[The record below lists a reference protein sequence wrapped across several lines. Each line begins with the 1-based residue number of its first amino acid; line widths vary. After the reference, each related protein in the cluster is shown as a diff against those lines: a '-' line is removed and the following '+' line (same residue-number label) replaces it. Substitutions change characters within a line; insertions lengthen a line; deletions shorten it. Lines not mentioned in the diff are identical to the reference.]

1 MDNLLLDDYPLIIL
15 PSLAKEVGLNESI
28 ILQQLH
34 YWLKKSTNERD
45 GYKWVYNT
53 YEDWVNQF
61 PFWSVSTIR
70 RTVTKLEN
78 ANLIIVGNY
87 NKLKIDNTK
96 WYRINYPLL
105 QHMSRPSVQNE
116 QTTCS
121 NWTDDLFKMNRPLPE
136 TTTET
141 TSEITE
147 DIYIPPSAH
156 KSSPK
161 KPAKKKYAEHVSLTE
176 EEYQKLVAQFGKEG
190 TQDKIENLNLYKG
203 SKGKKYKSD
212 YMTIL
217 SWHKKELKQK
227 GGGQSERLKENERNI
242 LEQYNFNKERPL
254 NF

>member
-105 QHMSRPSVQNE
+105 QHMSRPPVQNE

-121 NWTDDLFKMNRPLPE
+121 KWTDDLSKMNRPLPE
-136 TTTET
+136 TTTEI
-141 TSEITE
+141 TSETTKP
-147 DIYIPPSAH
+147 IYIPFREIVDYLNEKAN
-156 KSSPK
+156 SSY
-161 KPAKKKYAEHVSLTE
+161 KPTTRKTKDLIKVR
-176 EEYQKLVAQFGKEG
+176 FKEG
-190 TQDKIENLNLYKG
+190 FTLDDFKKVIDNKTAEWLNDPNM
-203 SKGKKYKSD
+203 SKYLRPETLFGNKFESY
-212 YMTIL
+212 L
-217 SWHKKELKQK
+217 NQK
-227 GGGQSERLKENERNI
+227 GGGPSGTNPNANEFA
-242 LEQYNFNKERPL
+242 EQYGLDF
-254 NF
+254 